1 MEKCSA
7 TLDRI
12 HSVTQPHLR
21 QTVGTTMPTPQQ
33 AQQYLMSLIAH
44 LRGILGQCPPKD
56 LESVALA
63 ITKIALTRFL
73 TNPIFHAKTEDSALL
88 ALGCEVRCLLLF
100 HAKFSRLSCCWYI
113 LRYWNSYFPT
123 WLTFTSCTRFEIT

>member
-1 MEKCSA
+1 MLSK
-7 TLDRI
+7 LG
-12 HSVTQPHLR
+12 LR
-21 QTVGTTMPTPQQ
+21 QDQSRIYEDFLKVVLPPVATGEP
-33 AQQYLMSLIAH
+33 Y
-44 LRGILGQCPPKD
+44 PKD